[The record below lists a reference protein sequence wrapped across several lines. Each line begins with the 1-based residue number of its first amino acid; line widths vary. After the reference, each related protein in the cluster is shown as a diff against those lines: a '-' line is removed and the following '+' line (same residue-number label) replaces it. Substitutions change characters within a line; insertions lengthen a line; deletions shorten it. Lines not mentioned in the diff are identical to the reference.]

1 MNVKNIAGPKITERA
16 QAQRERILAAAQ
28 QCFIQHGFH
37 AASIAEIA
45 EASAMSPGLIYR
57 YFDSK
62 SSIILAII
70 ERLVEESR
78 LNIRALHD
86 APDLAQAVFDIFD
99 SWRRADSKVMNAALF
114 LEMSAEA
121 TRNPVIAH
129 ALIDS
134 DHQLR
139 SEISKWLSAAPAIGG
154 KGLPKTI
161 AQQRAITFQCFMEG
175 LAVRAVREPALET
188 QLLEDTI
195 DQFVGM
201 LISK

>member
-1 MNVKNIAGPKITERA
+1 MTVKNISSHKITERG

-28 QCFIQHGFH
+28 QCFIEHGFH
-37 AASIAEIA
+37 AASMAEIA

-78 LNIRALHD
+78 TNIRALHD
-86 APDLAQAVFDIFD
+86 APDLTQAVFDVFD
-99 SWRRADSKVMNAALF
+99 CWRRADPMVMNAALF

-121 TRNPVIAH
+121 TRNPSIAA

-134 DHQLR
+134 DLQLR
-139 SEISKWLSAAPAIGG
+139 NEIGKWLSAAPAAGG
-154 KGLPKTI
+154 KGLPEKI
-161 AQQRAITFQCFMEG
+161 AQQRAVAFQCFMEG
-175 LAVRAVREPALET
+175 LAVRAVREPALDT
-188 QLLEDTI
+188 QLLKDTI
-195 DQFVGM
+195 DQFVSV
-201 LISK
+201 LISQ